1 MCPCKWQK
9 LHVIGD
15 DAPLLSGR
23 EVLPLRDFPF
33 CLPFPLKG
41 EGEVLSPP
49 GVLAGDHVLLI
60 GDELEDS
67 DTVEGIPERFP
78 LFMVL
83 PLPEPLPLGF
93 CVNKE
98 TIFGCD

>member
-9 LHVIGD
+9 LHVIAD
-15 DAPLLSGR
+15 DAPLLGGR
-23 EVLPLRDFPF
+23 EPFPLMTFPF
-33 CLPFPLKG
+33 DLPFPLKG

-60 GDELEDS
+60 GVELEDS
-67 DTVEGIPERFP
+67 ATVEGTPERFP

-93 CVNKE
+93 GVNKE
-98 TIFGCD
+98 TICVCD

>member
-1 MCPCKWQK
+1 MAEVK
-9 LHVIGD
+9 LFTT
-15 DAPLLSGR
+15 
-23 EVLPLRDFPF
+23 LRFSQPT
-33 CLPFPLKG
+33 
-41 EGEVLSPP
+41 
-49 GVLAGDHVLLI
+49 LLI

-67 DTVEGIPERFP
+67 DTVEDIPERFP

>member
-9 LHVIGD
+9 LHIIGD
-15 DAPLLSGR
+15 DAPLLGGR
-23 EVLPLRDFPF
+23 ETFPLLNFPF

-49 GVLAGDHVLLI
+49 GVLADDHALLI

-67 DTVEGIPERFP
+67 DTVEEIPERFP
-78 LFMVL
+78 LVMVL
-83 PLPEPLPLGF
+83 PLPVPLPLGF

-98 TIFGCD
+98 TIFVCD